1 MDKEITGLFYKVFDR
16 PYDPCTDP
24 NDRIRIQKNTYLLD
38 RLGLNLG
45 EFLFLWDQYGPYSL
59 ELRNSVAA
67 ETGAIVEFSPD
78 AIEQVKVVKNIIK
91 RGTSLNMDD
100 VPWLEL
106 ICSLHYLKNYDC
118 TPDGVIPE
126 LVKRKPHFKNDG
138 INNIA
143 MTIVDA
149 IDDLG
154 YYDGDTH

>member
-106 ICSLHYLKNYDC
+106 FCSLHYFKNYDC
-118 TPDGVIPE
+118 RPDG
-126 LVKRKPHFKNDG
+126 
-138 INNIA
+138 
-143 MTIVDA
+143 
-149 IDDLG
+149 
-154 YYDGDTH
+154 